1 MKNHLFFIKIII
13 TSILLAAVVPTFGQ
27 FRTDAPHQNIRESI
41 TGGPVIP
48 SLLDAQN
55 FQMNHSFSMS
65 LMNMGGMSVGVGAY
79 TNSFSLALT
88 PKMSLN
94 TQVSLVQPTMGG
106 MQNQGNIFYGVGLNY
121 KTSENSF
128 LSFQIN
134 NYPTYYQKPNLHFHL
149 RDY

>member
-1 MKNHLFFIKIII
+1 MKNQLLFTKIII
-13 TSILLAAVVPTFGQ
+13 ASTLLALVAPTFGQ

-41 TGGPVIP
+41 TGVPVIP

-65 LMNMGGMSVGVGAY
+65 IMNMGGMSVGVGAY

-106 MQNQGNIFYGVGLNY
+106 MQNQGNVFYGVGLNY
-121 KTSENSF
+121 KASENSF

-134 NYPTYYQKPNLHFHL
+134 NYPTYYQRPNQHL
-149 RDY
+149 YLIGY